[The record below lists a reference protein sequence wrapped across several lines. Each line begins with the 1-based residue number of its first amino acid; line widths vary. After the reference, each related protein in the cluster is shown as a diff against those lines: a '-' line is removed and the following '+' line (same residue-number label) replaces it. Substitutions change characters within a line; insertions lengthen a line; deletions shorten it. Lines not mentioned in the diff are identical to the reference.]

1 MISFFGVGDSAITS
15 LKLFSLVILP
25 VVPFF
30 WHVAVL
36 ALLLVLALLIVLALL
51 VDLVVATVC
60 WRLVELRC
68 MLLLVSH
75 LHWVHWEG
83 LSHALVL
90 LMLRFVTLIPQWLP
104 N

>member
-1 MISFFGVGDSAITS
+1 MRRFDKFVGVGDSAITS
-15 LKLFSLVILP
+15 LKLVSLVILP

-75 LHWVHWEG
+75 LHWVH
-83 LSHALVL
+83 LVL
-90 LMLRFVTLIPQWLP
+90 LMLRFVFLIPRWLP